1 MFYKHNNIGGR
12 IQASDANAYN
22 PAGFS
27 GEPKESGFRFGDVK
41 TKAISDGSKMGNLA
55 SVVQEIPK
63 NLAKT
68 RELQALFLTDTGVP
82 VHLKRGLRDAVPYRL
97 TMFGT
102 AFGTAYFAYIMY
114 RMSYGLK

>member
-1 MFYKHNNIGGR
+1 MFYKHSNIGGR

-27 GEPKESGFRFGDVK
+27 GEPKESGFRFGDVN
-41 TKAISDGSKMGNLA
+41 TKAVSDGSKVGNLA

-68 RELQALFLTDTGVP
+68 RELQGLFLTDTGVP
-82 VHLKRGLRDAVPYRL
+82 VHLKRGMRDVLPYRL
-97 TMFGT
+97 TMIGSMAAT
-102 AFGTAYFAYIMY
+102 IYFAHIMY